1 MMNGVLVLCDDLIFT
16 SKVTATGRAAGLAV
30 AVARTAEAAVRRAAA
45 EPPACVL
52 LDLHNDGLDLTRLL
66 TELRAG
72 CPTMPRVIG
81 FGSHVNKELLD
92 AARLAGCDL
101 VMPRSLFRKLLEGSL
116 VEWAT
121 PATS

>member
-1 MMNGVLVLCDDLIFT
+1 M
-16 SKVTATGRAAGLAV
+16 
-30 AVARTAEAAVRRAAA
+30 
-45 EPPACVL
+45 L